1 MSPNLVIFYGFCLFY
16 FSGGSSTFGAQMSLS
31 EAADAILGTDDTK
44 NGTGP
49 NPSMMGNTGNFDTSP
64 GAVAKNLLG
73 KITMRKA
80 SIFSVSSIGSF
91 VEKRSCSST
100 EELYP
105 NGQKSKYIF
114 CGNLYPFKGQG
125 TNTLCEKKEQ
135 NVIGSCKFF
144 YVTCG

>member
-1 MSPNLVIFYGFCLFY
+1 MPPNLVIFYGFCLFY

-114 CGNLYPFKGQG
+114 CGNFYPF
-125 TNTLCEKKEQ
+125 
-135 NVIGSCKFF
+135 
-144 YVTCG
+144 